1 MLATTSSPGGGV
13 TLTLPPGHDLVQI
26 KGSVMTPTFQPGEL
40 VLVDRTVRRVV
51 GEGVYFVHDGLGE
64 SCQRISPGAAPG
76 LWAVYADNPSY
87 SRREDPLDRIAVTG
101 RIVGVFREV

>member
-1 MLATTSSPGGGV
+1 MLATTSSPGGV

-26 KGSVMTPTFQPGEL
+26 RGNLMAPTFQPGAL
-40 VLVDRTVRRVV
+40 VLVDRTVRCVV

-64 SCQRISPGAAPG
+64 SCQRISTGNAPG
-76 LWAVYADNPSY
+76 LWAVYSDNPSY